1 MGLGKTLQIIAFILS
16 QGKNAGI
23 PLIFVVPT
31 SLLFNWQEEISRFAP
46 SLKVLLHY
54 GQTGKNN
61 YPSVRL

>member
-23 PLIFVVPT
+23 PLIFSSSYVPAFQLAGGDQQICPFT
-31 SLLFNWQEEISRFAP
+31 KSSTPLWA
-46 SLKVLLHY
+46 
-54 GQTGKNN
+54 TGKNN